1 MSDFVVR
8 IDSTKLSAKQAAQV
22 ASAIQ
27 GVVLSEMGK
36 LDLASADAAKVVPT
50 GALLFHPEWRGMWLR
65 SLKDM
70 QNPVASPVL
79 HVVEK
84 PGQL

>member
-8 IDSTKLSAKQAAQV
+8 IDSAKLSPKQAAQV

-36 LDLASADAAKVVPT
+36 LDLASADAAVAVPS
-50 GALLFHPEWRGMWLR
+50 GALLFHPEWRGMWMR
-65 SLKDM
+65 TLKDM
-70 QNPVASPVL
+70 QSPGATPIL
-79 HVVEK
+79 QVVEK
-84 PGQL
+84 SAQH